1 VLWLCGRRECNLGQ
15 VASYIID
22 FERNKTSNPHHYV
35 LYFFCVTTTSLQS
48 NIKDLVIAFLQQLA
62 SSAPL
67 LKHLIVTTFLR
78 SLAHAFLAKGQA
90 FPDLW
95 SLADDSSLHK
105 IQYMIEVSSDN
116 EHFEALKAVFE
127 LRQLEVW
134 ELCIVVDGLDNV
146 VRGVFIRELR
156 AFIEYLMKNLCNV
169 KALFTSLPQDDIK
182 LQLEGL
188 PFIEY
193 DKERKGSAIL
203 FL

>member
-1 VLWLCGRRECNLGQ
+1 MLWLCGRRECNLGQ

-22 FERNKTSNPHHYV
+22 FERKKTSNPHHYV
-35 LYFFCVTTTSLQS
+35 LYFFCVTTAGPQS

-62 SSAPL
+62 RSAPL

-78 SLAHAFLAKGQA
+78 SLAHAFLGKDQA
-90 FPDLW
+90 FPVLW

-105 IQYMIEVSSDN
+105 IRYMIEVSSDN

-127 LRQLEVW
+127 LRQLVVR
-134 ELCIVVDGLDNV
+134 ELCIIVDGLDNV
-146 VRGVFIRELR
+146 VRGVFIRKLR
-156 AFIEYLMKNLCNV
+156 AFIEYLMKKLCNV

-188 PFIEY
+188 LFIEY